1 MRIFRPIAALYLSFP
16 LILLAAMALAR
27 YSYRTA
33 QQLAQSSED
42 SVRQGWAALGDQTR
56 SRVDTFITDSDRTL
70 FNLVDLEHLGQFE
83 KRWSEIVRLS
93 NAIEAAIVL
102 DERLQVVKGGYVFKR
117 RNKLEADA
125 FLRLFT
131 DKILPVLPLAE
142 LSPDAHRH
150 LHTAYD
156 GVEYLLSYIKRYD
169 KENNRVF
176 FIVLRVNLDY
186 LTGTFL
192 PELLQ
197 PIGDRGIVGVV
208 NSRGDVVYGQ
218 SIREVDRYLYD
229 SNFTSTLYRWRLV
242 MALRDS
248 DRLRARAERRRLS
261 DMSLIGLMLGV
272 IVIGSA
278 FLLYGISTEQRVSA
292 LKSEFISNVSHELK
306 TPLSLIRMFAELLML
321 GKVKTPEK
329 GREYAA
335 IITRESERLSRLI
348 DNVLDFSRIERGK
361 AAYEMKPGDLG
372 EVVERALD
380 FFRYRLEREGRQLEV
395 SLPGSV
401 PTSLLDENAMTLV
414 VLNLVDNAIKYGGTA
429 PIHVTLRHDERRREL
444 LLSVR
449 DQGMGIAQD
458 EQRKVFE
465 RFYRTRTVR
474 NTNIRGSGIGLA
486 LVKHITE
493 AHGGRVLVDST
504 PGQGSTFSITLP
516 VRRPPSTDA
525 QGDGDLAPDDV
536 PPGPG
541 PADVAA
547 TASPDAPDAAA
558 QARQPES
565 QPPAVAQADPSGPQ
579 DGVESPKAVHG

>member
-16 LILLAAMALAR
+16 LILLAALALAR
-27 YSYRTA
+27 YSYHTA

-42 SVRQGWAALGDQTR
+42 SVRQTLAALGDQTR
-56 SRVDTFITDSDRTL
+56 SRVDTFIIDSDRTL

-117 RNKLEADA
+117 RNRQEADA

-131 DKILPVLPLAE
+131 EKVLPVLPLAE

-150 LHTAYD
+150 LHTQYD
-156 GVEYLLSYIKRYD
+156 GIEYLLSYIKRYD

-186 LTGTFL
+186 ITGTLL
-192 PELLQ
+192 PEFIE
-197 PIGDRGIVGVV
+197 PIGDRGVVGVI
-208 NSRGDVVYGQ
+208 NARGDVVYGQ
-218 SIREVDRYLYD
+218 AIREVDRYLYD
-229 SNFTSTLYRWRLV
+229 RNFESTLYRWRLL
-242 MALRDS
+242 MAKRDS

-261 DMSLIGLMLGV
+261 DMTLIGLMLGV
-272 IVIGSA
+272 MVLGSA
-278 FLLYGISTEQRVSA
+278 FLIYGISTEQRVAA
-292 LKSEFISNVSHELK
+292 LKSEFMSNVSHELK
-306 TPLSLIRMFAELLML
+306 TPLSLIRMFGELLML

-361 AAYEMKPGDLG
+361 AAYEMKPGDLS

-395 SLPGSV
+395 SLPPQV
-401 PTSLLDENAMTLV
+401 PTSMLDENALTLV
-414 VLNLVDNAIKYGGTA
+414 VLNLVDNAMKYGGTA
-429 PIHVTLRHDERRREL
+429 PIGVTLRYDDKRREL

-449 DQGMGIAQD
+449 DQGMGIAPE

-493 AHGGRVLVDST
+493 AHGGRVRVDST
-504 PGQGSTFSITLP
+504 LGQGSTFTVTLP
-516 VRRPPSTDA
+516 VREPVIPIDAIEPDEAPPPLGSGDDGLTNPLPNSVTDEDPPA
-525 QGDGDLAPDDV
+525 QAAAPDR
-536 PPGPG
+536 
-541 PADVAA
+541 ANE
-547 TASPDAPDAAA
+547 A
-558 QARQPES
+558 QDDS
-565 QPPAVAQADPSGPQ
+565 LSGTQ
-579 DGVESPKAVHG
+579 DGLRSPKADHG

>member
-16 LILLAAMALAR
+16 LILLAALALAR
-27 YSYRTA
+27 YSYHTA

-42 SVRQGWAALGDQTR
+42 SVRQTLAALGDQTR
-56 SRVDTFITDSDRTL
+56 SRVDTFIIDSDRTL

-117 RNKLEADA
+117 RNRQEADA

-131 DKILPVLPLAE
+131 EKVLPVLPLAE

-150 LHTAYD
+150 LHTQYD
-156 GVEYLLSYIKRYD
+156 GIEYLLSYIKRYD

-186 LTGTFL
+186 ITGTLL
-192 PELLQ
+192 PEFIE
-197 PIGDRGIVGVV
+197 PIGDRGVVGVI
-208 NSRGDVVYGQ
+208 NARGDVVYGQ
-218 SIREVDRYLYD
+218 AIREVDRYLYD
-229 SNFTSTLYRWRLV
+229 RNFESTLYRWRLL
-242 MALRDS
+242 MAKRDS

-261 DMSLIGLMLGV
+261 DMTLIGLMLGV
-272 IVIGSA
+272 MVLGSA
-278 FLLYGISTEQRVSA
+278 FLIYGISTEQRVAA
-292 LKSEFISNVSHELK
+292 LKSEFMSNVSHELK
-306 TPLSLIRMFAELLML
+306 TPLSLIRMFGELLML

-395 SLPGSV
+395 SLPPQV
-401 PTSLLDENAMTLV
+401 PTSMLDENALTLV
-414 VLNLVDNAIKYGGTA
+414 VLNLVDNAMKYGGTA
-429 PIHVTLRHDERRREL
+429 PIGVTLRYDDKRREL

-449 DQGMGIAQD
+449 DQGMGIASE

-493 AHGGRVLVDST
+493 AHGGRVRVDST
-504 PGQGSTFSITLP
+504 LGQGSTFTVTLP
-516 VRRPPSTDA
+516 VREPIIPVDASEPDEAPPRLGGDDGRMTDPLPTSVPDENAPA
-525 QGDGDLAPDDV
+525 QAAAPDS
-536 PPGPG
+536 
-541 PADVAA
+541 ANE
-547 TASPDAPDAAA
+547 A
-558 QARQPES
+558 QDDS
-565 QPPAVAQADPSGPQ
+565 LSGAQ
-579 DGVESPKAVHG
+579 DGLRSPKADHG